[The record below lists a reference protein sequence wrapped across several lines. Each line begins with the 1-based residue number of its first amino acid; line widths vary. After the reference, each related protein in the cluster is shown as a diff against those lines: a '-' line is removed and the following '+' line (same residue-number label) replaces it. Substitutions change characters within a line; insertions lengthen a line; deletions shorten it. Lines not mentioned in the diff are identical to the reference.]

1 MDQTIKQYICRHTY
15 LGTFIGVLMVLTLQ
29 RVKIGPWGGTGG
41 HAWDEGGHGASAGSY
56 TGVRRMS
63 IGSSWCVSSML
74 FEYDDNGKR
83 VKGTLHGE
91 RDNGIPEEE
100 LDFHGEVLTHMC
112 GYHDN
117 HLIRWL
123 QFRSNRNR
131 TFGPYGNLGEDQ
143 AGWTRFEV
151 SMEHSGSIVGFCGRS
166 DNFVD
171 AIGVYVAV
179 WNPERFYDS
188 MSRHGVRVYRAS
200 PLRMD
205 LRQIEEEKKK
215 EEVERGRLQ
224 KEIEEGRESLR
235 NLRLKL
241 RVDVPQDQR
250 KRQTRRE
257 LQVEQQKI
265 ELQLQELQQLARG
278 RQEKRQ
284 TLEELQVE
292 QQEIERQL
300 QEMLQLVRGR
310 QLEEMQQM
318 VRGRYAEE
326 EEIQQMVWAHPDSR
340 YGDMRDVLHRRL
352 LPQISDTLKSVV
364 GSSLFAPS

>member
-1 MDQTIKQYICRHTY
+1 MHAHIFGDIHRCINGLDTSACEDRA
-15 LGTFIGVLMVLTLQ
+15 V
-29 RVKIGPWGGTGG
+29 GGTGG
-41 HAWDEGGHGASAGSY
+41 HAWDEGGHGASAGGY

-83 VKGTLHGE
+83 VKGTPQGE

-131 TFGPYGNLGEDQ
+131 TFGPYGNLGEDR

-166 DNFVD
+166 GNFTD

-188 MSRHGVRVYRAS
+188 MRRQGVRVYRAS

-224 KEIEEGRESLR
+224 KEIKEGRESLR
-235 NLRLKL
+235 KLRLKL
-241 RVDVPQDQR
+241 GVHEKLGGGHGNGDSPHSTFEDSKIGTTVGDALKGRGR
-250 KRQTRRE
+250 KRKNGKQN
-257 LQVEQQKI
+257 
-265 ELQLQELQQLARG
+265 
-278 RQEKRQ
+278 
-284 TLEELQVE
+284 
-292 QQEIERQL
+292 
-300 QEMLQLVRGR
+300 
-310 QLEEMQQM
+310 
-318 VRGRYAEE
+318 
-326 EEIQQMVWAHPDSR
+326 
-340 YGDMRDVLHRRL
+340 
-352 LPQISDTLKSVV
+352 
-364 GSSLFAPS
+364 

>member
-1 MDQTIKQYICRHTY
+1 MDIFPTKGYIYMDQTIKQYICRHTY

-131 TFGPYGNLGEDQ
+131 TFGPYGNLLEDQ

-166 DNFVD
+166 DDFVD

-188 MSRHGVRVYRAS
+188 MRRQGVRVYRAS

-224 KEIEEGRESLR
+224 KELEEGRESLR
-235 NLRLKL
+235 NIRLKL
-241 RVDVPQDQR
+241 DMPPDQR
-250 KRQTRRE
+250 KRLIRRD
-257 LQVEQQKI
+257 LRVEH
-265 ELQLQELQQLARG
+265 
-278 RQEKRQ
+278 
-284 TLEELQVE
+284 
-292 QQEIERQL
+292 QEIERQL
-300 QEMLQLVRGR
+300 QEMQQLERERQQLEQQEIER
-310 QLEEMQQM
+310 QLPSRQQL
-318 VRGRYAEE
+318 EQQ
-326 EEIQQMVWAHPDSR
+326 EIKRQLQ
-340 YGDMRDVLHRRL
+340 DMERERQLHRWRNFVTGGE
-352 LPQISDTLKSVV
+352 TL
-364 GSSLFAPS
+364 

>member
-1 MDQTIKQYICRHTY
+1 M
-15 LGTFIGVLMVLTLQ
+15 
-29 RVKIGPWGGTGG
+29 
-41 HAWDEGGHGASAGSY
+41 HGR
-56 TGVRRMS
+56 TQ
-63 IGSSWCVSSML
+63 
-74 FEYDDNGKR
+74 
-83 VKGTLHGE
+83 
-91 RDNGIPEEE
+91 EE

-131 TFGPYGNLGEDQ
+131 TFGPYGNLLEDQ

-188 MSRHGVRVYRAS
+188 MRRQGVRVYRAS

-224 KEIEEGRESLR
+224 EEIEEGRESLR

-241 RVDVPQDQR
+241 RVDVPQDPR
-250 KRQTRRE
+250 VLLTRRD
-257 LQVEQQKI
+257 LQVEHQEI
-265 ELQLQELQQLARG
+265 ERQLQELQQLERG
-278 RQEKRQ
+278 RQGKRQ

-300 QEMLQLVRGR
+300 QEMQQLVDGR
-310 QLEEMQQM
+310 QLQQMQQM
-318 VRGRYAEE
+318 VRERLAMVRRH
-326 EEIQQMVWAHPDSR
+326 QQRAR
-340 YGDMRDVLHRRL
+340 ERL
-352 LPQISDTLKSVV
+352 IRTASEFWRS
-364 GSSLFAPS
+364 